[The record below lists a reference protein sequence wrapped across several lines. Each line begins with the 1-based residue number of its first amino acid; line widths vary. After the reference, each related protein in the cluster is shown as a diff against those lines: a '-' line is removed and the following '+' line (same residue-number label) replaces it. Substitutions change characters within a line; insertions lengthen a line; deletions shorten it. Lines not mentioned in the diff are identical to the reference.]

1 MKQILRT
8 LIVDDSVAT
17 RMLLRDM
24 LESAGHQVLAEAENQ
39 DEAVKAY
46 AAHKPD
52 VTTLDL
58 SLAQG
63 DGLSVLKAIRQLDAK
78 AKVVVISGN
87 SQQKVLEMIQAAGAT
102 GFLAKPFKIDE
113 LIAAVERAAGPNQ
126 L

>member
-1 MKQILRT
+1 MKQPLRA

-17 RMLLRDM
+17 RMLLKDM
-24 LESAGHQVLAEAENQ
+24 LESAGHQVVAEAENQ
-39 DEAVKAY
+39 TEALQAY

-52 VTTLDL
+52 VMTLDL

-63 DGLSVLKAIRQLDAK
+63 DGLSVLKAIRQLDAN

-87 SQQKVLEMIQAAGAT
+87 SQQKVLEMIQAAGAA

-113 LIAAVERAAGPNQ
+113 LVAAVERVVPA
-126 L
+126 

>member
-1 MKQILRT
+1 MKHPLRT

-17 RMLLRDM
+17 RMLLKDM
-24 LESAGHQVLAEAENQ
+24 LESAGHQVVAEAENQ
-39 DEAVKAY
+39 AEALQAY

-63 DGLSVLKAIRQLDAK
+63 DGLSVLKAIRQLDGS

-87 SQQKVLEMIQAAGAT
+87 SQQKVLEMIQVAGAA

-113 LIAAVERAAGPNQ
+113 LVAAVERVVPA
-126 L
+126 

>member
-1 MKQILRT
+1 MKQPLRT

-17 RMLLRDM
+17 RMLLKDM
-24 LESAGHQVLAEAENQ
+24 LESAGHQVVAEAENQ
-39 DEAVKAY
+39 AEALQAY

-52 VTTLDL
+52 VMTLDL

-63 DGLSVLKAIRQLDAK
+63 DGLSVLKAIRQLDSN

-87 SQQKVLEMIQAAGAT
+87 SQQKVLEMIQAAGAA

-113 LIAAVERAAGPNQ
+113 LVAAVERVVPA
-126 L
+126 